1 MKYFDTLNKQSTNK
15 VINDA
20 YDYALKNN
28 VPIIT
33 DDGLLCLLNIIK
45 LSKAKSIL
53 EVGTAIAYCAMHM
66 ADLSDDMHIDTIE
79 RKKEMYNIALENVK
93 KANMEN
99 KINLIFGDALDVE
112 IDENVKYDL
121 IFIDAAKS
129 QYIKFFEK
137 YERHLNPGGIIV
149 SDNLLFH
156 GLIENETA
164 EVGKDLRAMLRK
176 IRNYNE
182 WLKNNDQ
189 YDTTFLRIGDGMA
202 ISIKK

>member
-1 MKYFDTLNKQSTNK
+1 MKYFDTLNKQSTSK
-15 VINDA
+15 VINEA

-45 LSKAKSIL
+45 ISKAKSIL

-79 RKKEMYNIALENVK
+79 RKKDMYNIALDNVK

-137 YERHLNPGGIIV
+137 YEKYLNPGGIIV

>member
-1 MKYFDTLNKQSTNK
+1 MKYFDTLNKQTNNQ
-15 VINDA
+15 VIIDA
-20 YDYALKNN
+20 YDYAIKNN

-45 LSKAKSIL
+45 LSKSKSIL

-66 ADLSDDMHIDTIE
+66 ADISDDMHIDTIE
-79 RKKEMYNIALENVK
+79 RKKDMYNIALENVK
-93 KANMEN
+93 KANMQD
-99 KINLIFGDALDVE
+99 KINLIYGDALEVE
-112 IDENVKYDL
+112 FDENKKYDL

-137 YERHLNPGGIIV
+137 YEKHLSENGIIV

-156 GLIENETA
+156 GLIEHETA

-176 IRNYNE
+176 IRNYND
-182 WLKNNDQ
+182 WLKNNDK

>member
-1 MKYFDTLNKQSTNK
+1 MKYFDTLNKQTNNQ
-15 VINDA
+15 VIIDA
-20 YDYALKNN
+20 YEYAIKNN

-45 LSKAKSIL
+45 LSKSKSIL

-79 RKKEMYNIALENVK
+79 RKKDMYNIALENVR

-112 IDENVKYDL
+112 IDKDVKYDL

-137 YERHLNPGGIIV
+137 YEKHLNPNGIIV

-156 GLIENETA
+156 GLIEHETA

-176 IRNYNE
+176 IRNYND
-182 WLKNNDQ
+182 WLKNNDK

>member
-1 MKYFDTLNKQSTNK
+1 MKYFDTLNKQTNNQ
-15 VINDA
+15 VIIDA
-20 YDYALKNN
+20 YDYAIKNN

-45 LSKAKSIL
+45 LSKSKSIL

-79 RKKEMYNIALENVK
+79 RKKDMYNIALENVK
-93 KANMEN
+93 KANMQD
-99 KINLIFGDALDVE
+99 KINLIYGDALEVE
-112 IDENVKYDL
+112 IDENKKYDL

-137 YERHLNPGGIIV
+137 YEKHLSENGIIV

-156 GLIENETA
+156 GLIEHETA

-176 IRNYNE
+176 IRNYND
-182 WLKNNDQ
+182 WLKNNDK

>member
-1 MKYFDTLNKQSTNK
+1 MKYFDLLNKESSNP
-15 VINDA
+15 VINEA
-20 YDYALKNN
+20 YKYALDNN

-33 DDGLLCLLNIIK
+33 DDGLLCLTTIIK
-45 LSKAKSIL
+45 IKKAKRIL
-53 EVGTAIAYCAMHM
+53 EIGTAIAYCAMQM
-66 ADLSDDMHIDTIE
+66 ADLDDEIVIDTIE
-79 RKKEMYNIALENVK
+79 RKKEMYELARNNVNN
-93 KANMEN
+93 ANMQDR
-99 KINLIFGDALDVE
+99 INLIFGDALEVE
-112 IDENVKYDL
+112 IDENIKYDI

-137 YERHLNPGGIIV
+137 FEKHLNKDGIIV

-156 GLIENETA
+156 GLIENETDT
-164 EVGKDLRAMLRK
+164 VGKDLRAMLRK

-182 WLKNNDQ
+182 WLKNNDL

>member
-15 VINDA
+15 VINEA

-45 LSKAKSIL
+45 ISKAKSIL

-79 RKKEMYNIALENVK
+79 RKKDMYNIALDNVK

-137 YERHLNPGGIIV
+137 YEKHLNPGGIIV